1 MKCAEIGPELVGYH
15 FGTLDDDTRPR
26 VEAHL
31 VECPAC
37 VRELVALKRA
47 IETSEDAP
55 PLSTAARSRL
65 RRAVASELG
74 IGATRWSWWERPL
87 AIAVAASIVLVAG
100 ATTRALATSDG
111 APPHAL
117 SAEVRR

>member
-1 MKCAEIGPELVGYH
+1 MTCAEIEPELVGYH
-15 FGTLDDDTRPR
+15 FAALDDDARQR

-37 VRELVALKRA
+37 VRELVTLKRA

-55 PLSTAARSRL
+55 PLAEAARQRL

-74 IGATRWSWWERPL
+74 ISERKWSWWERPL
-87 AIAVAASIVLVAG
+87 ALAVAASIVLVAG
-100 ATTRALATSDG
+100 ATTRALATSAG
-111 APPHAL
+111 SPPHAL
-117 SAEVRR
+117 SADAR